1 MSAFAAD
8 HEVHG
13 WRRGLRWVKR
23 ISLGLGLL
31 VVAVVVIA
39 LSVLHTDYGREKV
52 RGIGNDQLAKLFV
65 GGGSIGKVEGT
76 PFGDLVLRDVVI
88 NGPDGKPAIT
98 IKKLTATVG
107 VFSLVKRD
115 IKLKEVIAED
125 VDVAIKREADGS
137 FAIAKLITPSDPN
150 EPQTKSA
157 WDVDLDDVELI
168 RGHVMVDTGQPDL
181 GVMNLDGVLIDTNG
195 HIHAVG
201 TRNAGLRLVAT
212 WRERDAPITILAQVH
227 DDAEQTRASH
237 LEVMIGGVS
246 VAASDLS
253 ILKSKVEGK
262 LPHFSGTLLVAAPKA
277 AVAKLVPRIELPGDL
292 ALGITAHGNNGSV
305 IPLTLDASIGAAKV
319 GAKLSADLDA
329 MHVTGTLETN
339 DLDLA
344 VLTQNRVIA
353 SGGLSATFDVAQGA
367 PGALPTASALI
378 KGHGTYQQLPRTEF
392 TVDLSSKDQTV
403 ASKVAVTGPM
413 RATIDAAITRAGQ
426 AIHLDRA
433 IVTAIADPAFA
444 SGGKAPLH
452 GTLHLDLNASGA
464 LMPTPDLAVKATV
477 DGKQLAMQDLRMA
490 SLSVSIDGT
499 HMPSQP
505 HGKASAKAVGIVRG
519 TMALGKLEL
528 TAADRNDGR
537 IAVNVTSHPYQ
548 DPWLIELAALVT
560 PPGKGS
566 TVTVELGH
574 HHVRAGNGSD
584 WTGEGGRFVM
594 NPDHL
599 ALTSFATSS
608 SRGGRIAVGAELDRA
623 GRNAGDLDAKIEIDQ
638 LALAVLGPKYRGA
651 ITAHAAVTRRADRF
665 AGTLELSGKGVAVDP
680 TKPAV
685 DLDATIAAAPGKVK
699 VMGSA
704 SSGTLGSAK
713 IAVELAAPQDL
724 TNVASWRRAGRNA
737 ITTASVQVAAVDLA
751 QVANLMA
758 KPVDRIAPYVDHLV
772 VLGRLNAL
780 TQPSTGKVVTVTKP
794 PMGGRLDGE
803 LTITATTA
811 KGNFKIQQLEL
822 PQVRGLGRV
831 DAELSIEQPTLRELV
846 PTLTIK
852 APQVGTV
859 TARAEVALPGDVT
872 DPAAWQRQGLAAL
885 HAASIKTDNIAFD
898 PAMLERFGVE
908 STMRG
913 NASFALE
920 LGEGAKTAT
929 VQLDVTHLR
938 GSPIA
943 QPVDAHFGA
952 KLDGQNA
959 TANITMKTQK
969 GAVTLLDFEG
979 KLPVTVEQLRTDPA
993 SLQTAAL
1000 KATLSLKQTS
1010 APALLEVFGRNEI
1023 IGGTLDGKVD
1033 ITGTLG
1039 APVVKAKFTANDLK
1053 SRPGPMGRP
1062 PVRIIKTITLEAD
1075 YELASGAK
1083 IELHGTEDRGG
1094 KIDLSALVD
1103 PKRLAAA
1110 TAKLQ
1115 AKDFELTP
1123 LLAFAPEPGSAARG
1137 TLNADLTITGFD
1149 PRTAVIL
1156 GEIHLKEARLPIAP
1170 QVGTMRRAQ
1179 IDVVIGKDQIKLA
1192 ATGKLGKGDL
1202 RVDGTIALEG
1212 ANLSGGTAKLILH
1225 HVSPIG
1231 SVEPLIDSE
1240 ITAKISRKDQ
1250 TWIADVSI
1258 DKTFIKVDKTGGE
1271 ALKPVGTPADLH
1283 IGLQKAKP
1291 PIVAAGANGAP
1302 NAPAPPTQP
1311 GLIAHVK
1318 LNKTEVEAKE
1328 FRTTVE
1334 GKLDVT
1340 MDAETMGVQGTIAA
1354 NSGDLD
1360 LFDRRYRI
1368 ERAAVYFDGTVD
1380 PQLEVR
1386 ISHDFTDV
1394 TTVTQ
1399 VRGRLSKPQLVLS
1412 SDPGLYSQS
1421 ELLGFLLG
1429 GEPNGDPN
1437 SGSARDQA
1445 TSAGASI
1452 VANQIGGYV
1461 KQALPF
1467 DVDVIR
1473 YESASATSSAAV
1485 TVGSWITHTLFFS
1498 VTQHL
1503 AARPDENSS
1512 EGTLE
1517 YWFTRQLE
1525 LETTAGDR
1533 SYDGIDLLWRHRY

>member
-1 MSAFAAD
+1 MAAFASE
-8 HEVHG
+8 HEVYG

-52 RGIGNDQLAKLFV
+52 RAIGNDQLAKLFV

-88 NGPDGKPAIT
+88 NGPDRKPVIT

-107 VFSLVKRD
+107 VFTLIKRD

-137 FAIAKLITPSDPN
+137 FALANFMTPSDPN
-150 EPQTKSA
+150 EPASKSA

-181 GVMNLDGVLIDTNG
+181 GVMNFDGVLIDTNG
-195 HIHAVG
+195 HIHAAG

-212 WRERDAPITILAQVH
+212 WRERDAPITILAQVN

-237 LEVMIGGVS
+237 LEVMVGGVS
-246 VAASDLS
+246 IAASDLS
-253 ILKSKVEGK
+253 IRKSKVEGK
-262 LPHFSGTLLVAAPKA
+262 LPHFSGMLLVAAPKA
-277 AVAKLVPRIELPGDL
+277 AVAKLVPRLELPGDL
-292 ALGITAHGNNGSV
+292 ALAITARGQNGSV
-305 IPLTLDASIGAAKV
+305 IPLSLDASVGAAKLV
-319 GAKLSADLDA
+319 AELSADLDA
-329 MHVTGTLETN
+329 MHVTGTLGTN
-339 DLDLA
+339 ELDLA
-344 VLTQNRVIA
+344 LITQNKLLA
-353 SGGLSATFDVAQGA
+353 SGALSATFDVARGA
-367 PGALPTASALI
+367 AGALPTATATI
-378 KGHGTYQQLPRTEF
+378 KGHGTYQQIPRAEF
-392 TVDLSSKDQTV
+392 TIDLSSEGQKL

-413 RATIDAAITRAGQ
+413 KANIDAAITRAGQ
-426 AIHLDRA
+426 AIHLDHA
-433 IVTAIADPAFA
+433 IVTAVADPAHA

-452 GTLHLDLNASGA
+452 GSLHVSLDASGA

-477 DGKQLAMQDLRMA
+477 KGTQLSMQDLRMA
-490 SLSVSIDGT
+490 SLSIAIDGT
-499 HMPSQP
+499 HLPNQP
-505 HGKASAKAVGIVRG
+505 HGKASVKAVGIVRG

-528 TAADRNDGR
+528 TAADRSDGR
-537 IAVNVTSHPYQ
+537 IAVNVTSRPYQ

-560 PPGKGS
+560 PPGTGR
-566 TVTVELGH
+566 TVTVDLGH

-584 WTGEGGRFVM
+584 WTGDGGHFVM
-594 NPDHL
+594 DPEHL

-608 SRGGRIAVGAELDRA
+608 QAGHIALSAELDRA
-623 GRNAGDLDAKIEIDQ
+623 GRHAGDLTAKVDVAQ

-651 ITAHAAVTRRADRF
+651 ITAHAAVTRKADRF
-665 AGTLELSGKGVAVDP
+665 GGTLDITGKGVAVDP

-685 DLDATIAAAPGKVK
+685 DLDAKIAAAPGKVT
-699 VMGSA
+699 VTGSA
-704 SSGTLGSAK
+704 SSGTMGSVK
-713 IAVELAAPQDL
+713 IAVQLAAPQDL
-724 TNVASWRRAGRNA
+724 MNFGAWKRAGRNA
-737 ITTASVQVAAVDLA
+737 LTTASVQVAAVDLG
-751 QVANLMA
+751 QIANLLA
-758 KPVDRIAPYVDHLV
+758 TPVDSIAPYVDHLV

-803 LTITATTA
+803 LAITATTA
-811 KGNFKIQQLEL
+811 KGDFKVERLEIPQL
-822 PQVRGLGRV
+822 RGLGRV
-831 DAELSIEQPTLRELV
+831 DAELVIEQPTPRELV
-846 PTLTIK
+846 PTLTIS
-852 APQVGTV
+852 AQQVGTV
-859 TARAEVALPGDVT
+859 TARAEIALPADVT

-885 HAASIKTDNIAFD
+885 HAASITTDTIAFD

-908 STMRG
+908 SAMRG
-913 NASFALE
+913 NASFALDI
-920 LGEGAKTAT
+920 GQGAKTASAR
-929 VQLDVTHLR
+929 VDVTNLR
-938 GSPIA
+938 GSPVA

-952 KLDGQNA
+952 KLDGQSM
-959 TANITMKTQK
+959 TANITMKTHK
-969 GAVTLLDFEG
+969 GAVTLLDFEA
-979 KLPVTVEQLRTDPA
+979 KLPVTIAQLRTDPT
-993 SLQTAAL
+993 SLKTAAL
-1000 KATLSLKQTS
+1000 NATLSLEQTS

-1023 IGGTLDGKVD
+1023 IGGTLDGKVG

-1053 SRPGPMGRP
+1053 SRPGPMGLP
-1062 PVRIIKTITLEAD
+1062 PVRIIKTITLETE
-1075 YELASGAK
+1075 YELANGAK

-1094 KIDLSALVD
+1094 KIDLVATVD
-1103 PKRLAAA
+1103 PKHLAAA

-1123 LLAFAPEPGSAARG
+1123 LLAFVPEPGSAARG
-1137 TLNADLTITGFD
+1137 TLNADLTVTGFD
-1149 PRTAVIL
+1149 PRTANIL

-1170 QVGTMRRAQ
+1170 QVGTMQRAQ
-1179 IDVVIGKDQIKLA
+1179 IDIVISKDQIKLA

-1202 RVDGTIALEG
+1202 KVDGTIALEG
-1212 ANLSGGTAKLILH
+1212 TNLSGGTAKLILH

-1231 SVEPLIDSE
+1231 AVEPLIDSE
-1240 ITAKISRKDQ
+1240 ITAKISRKNQ

-1258 DKTFIKVDKTGGE
+1258 DKTFIAVDKTGGE

-1283 IGLQKAKP
+1283 LGLQKQKP
-1291 PIVAAGANGAP
+1291 QHVSAGQNGAP
-1302 NAPAPPTQP
+1302 DAPAPPTQP
-1311 GLIAHVK
+1311 GLIAHVT
-1318 LNKTEVEAKE
+1318 LHKTEVESKE
-1328 FRTTVE
+1328 FRTTLD
-1334 GKLDVT
+1334 GKLEVT
-1340 MDAETMGVQGTIAA
+1340 MDADTMGVTGSIAA

-1368 ERAAVYFDGTVD
+1368 ERAAVYFDGTID
-1380 PQLEVR
+1380 PQVEVR

-1399 VRGRLSKPQLVLS
+1399 IRGRLSKPQLVLS

-1445 TSAGASI
+1445 TSAGTSI

-1461 KQALPF
+1461 KKALPF

-1473 YESASATSSAAV
+1473 YEAASATSSAAV

-1512 EGTLE
+1512 EGKLE

>member
-8 HEVHG
+8 DEVHG
-13 WRRGLRWVKR
+13 WRRGLRWVKQ
-23 ISLGLGLL
+23 ISLVLGLL

-39 LSVLHTDYGREKV
+39 LSVLHTDYGRDKV
-52 RGIGNDQLAKLFV
+52 RDIGNDQLAKLFV
-65 GGGSIGKVEGT
+65 GGGSIGRVEGT

-88 NGPDGKPAIT
+88 NGPDKKPAIT

-107 VFSLVKRD
+107 VFSLIKRD

-137 FAIAKLITPSDPN
+137 FAIAKLMTPSDPN
-150 EPQTKSA
+150 QPQTKSA

-168 RGHVMVDTGQPDL
+168 RGHVMVETGQPDF

-212 WRERDAPITILAQVH
+212 WRERNAPITILAQVH

-237 LEVMIGGVS
+237 LEVMVGGVS
-246 VAASDLS
+246 IAASDLS
-253 ILKSKVEGK
+253 ILKSHIEGK
-262 LPHFSGTLLVAAPKA
+262 LPHLSGTLLVAAPKA

-292 ALGITAHGNNGSV
+292 GLAIMAQPTSGSV
-305 IPLTLDASIGAAKV
+305 MPLSLDASIGAGKL
-319 GAKLSADLDA
+319 GAKLTVDLDA
-329 MHVTGTLETN
+329 KHVTGTLETN

-344 VLTQNRVIA
+344 VLTQNRVLA
-353 SGGLSATFDVAQGA
+353 SGGLSATFDVTQGA
-367 PGALPTASALI
+367 PGALPTATATI
-378 KGHGTYQQLPRTEF
+378 KGHGTYQQLPRAE
-392 TVDLSSKDQTV
+392 VNVELSSKDQTV
-403 ASKVAVTGPM
+403 ASKVAVMGPLK
-413 RATIDAAITRAGQ
+413 ANIDAAITRAGQ
-426 AIHLDRA
+426 VIHLDRA
-433 IVTAIADPAFA
+433 VVTAVVDPAYA
-444 SGGKAPLH
+444 SGGTAPLH
-452 GTLHLDLNASGA
+452 GSLHVSVNASGA
-464 LMPTPDLAVKATV
+464 LTPSPDLAVKATV
-477 DGKQLAMQDLRMA
+477 DGKQLTMQDLRMA
-490 SLSVSIDGT
+490 SLNIAIDGT
-499 HMPSQP
+499 HVPSQP
-505 HGKASAKAVGIVRG
+505 HGKASVKATEIVRG
-519 TMALGKLEL
+519 TMALGKVEL
-528 TAADRNDGR
+528 TAKDRHDGR

-566 TVTVELGH
+566 TVIVDLGH

-584 WTGEGGRFVM
+584 WTGDGGHFVM
-594 NPDHL
+594 DPEHL
-599 ALTSFATSS
+599 ALTNFATSS
-608 SRGGRIAVGAELDRA
+608 QGGRIALSAEMDRA
-623 GRNAGDLDAKIEIDQ
+623 GRNAGDLAAKVDVDQ

-651 ITAHAAVTRRADRF
+651 ITAHAAVTRKANRF
-665 AGTLELSGKGVAVDP
+665 AGTLDVSAKGIAIDP

-685 DLDATIAAAPGKVK
+685 DLDATIAAAPGKVT
-699 VMGSA
+699 MTGAA
-704 SSGTLGSAK
+704 SSGTMGSAK

-724 TNVASWRRAGRNA
+724 MNAAAWKRAGRNA
-737 ITTASVQVAAVDLA
+737 ITTASVQVAAVDLG
-751 QVANLMA
+751 QIANLLA
-758 KPVDRIAPYVDHLV
+758 KPVDSIAPHVDHLV

-780 TQPSTGKVVTVTKP
+780 TQPSTGQVVTVTKP
-794 PMGGRLDGE
+794 PMSGRLDGQ

-811 KGNFKIQQLEL
+811 KGDFKVQQLQL

-831 DAELSIEQPTLRELV
+831 DAELAIEQPTLRALV

-852 APQVGTV
+852 AQQVGTV
-859 TARAEVALPGDVT
+859 TARAEIALPADPT
-872 DPAAWQRQGLAAL
+872 DPAAWRREGLAAL
-885 HAASIKTDNIAFD
+885 HVASIKTDNIAFD

-913 NASFALE
+913 NASFALDI
-920 LGEGAKTAT
+920 GEGAKTAR
-929 VQLDVTHLR
+929 VQVEVTNLR

-959 TANITMKTQK
+959 TASITMKTQK
-969 GAVTLLDFEG
+969 GAVTLLEFEG
-979 KLPVTVEQLRTDPA
+979 TLPVTVAQLRTDPT
-993 SLQTAAL
+993 SLKTAAL
-1000 KATLSLKQTS
+1000 NATLSLKQTS

-1023 IGGTLDGKVD
+1023 IGGTLDGKIA
-1033 ITGTLG
+1033 ITGTIG
-1039 APVVKAKFTANDLK
+1039 APVVKAHFTANDLE

-1062 PVRIIKTITLEAD
+1062 PVRIIKTITLDTD

-1094 KIDLSALVD
+1094 KIDLSAMVD
-1103 PKRLAAA
+1103 PKHLAAA

-1137 TLNADLTITGFD
+1137 TLNANLTITGFD
-1149 PRTAVIL
+1149 PRTANIL
-1156 GEIHLKEARLPIAP
+1156 GEIHLKDARLPIAP

-1179 IDVVIGKDQIKLA
+1179 IDVVISKDQITLA

-1202 RVDGTIALEG
+1202 KVDGTIALEG
-1212 ANLSGGTAKLILH
+1212 VNLSGGTAKLILH

-1240 ITAKISRKDQ
+1240 ITAKINRKNQ
-1250 TWIADVSI
+1250 TWIADVSV
-1258 DKTFIKVDKTGGE
+1258 DKTFIKVDKIGGE

-1283 IGLQKAKP
+1283 LGIQKAKP
-1291 PIVAAGANGAP
+1291 PIVAAGPNGAP
-1302 NAPAPPTQP
+1302 NAPAPPAQP
-1311 GLIAHVK
+1311 GLIAHVT
-1318 LNKTEVEAKE
+1318 LHKTEVEAKE

-1334 GKLDVT
+1334 GTLDVT
-1340 MDAETMGVQGTIAA
+1340 MDAETMGVKGSIAA

-1368 ERAAVYFDGTVD
+1368 ERAAVYFDGTID

-1437 SGSARDQA
+1437 RGSTRDQA
-1445 TSAGASI
+1445 TSAGTSI

-1461 KQALPF
+1461 KKALPF

-1473 YESASATSSAAV
+1473 YEAASATSSAAV
-1485 TVGSWITHTLFFS
+1485 KVGSWITHTLFFS